1 MGMENNGQKMKVL
14 WLTSWYPNRLSPLS
28 GDFLKRHAEAVS
40 LYAEVHVIHVIRDA
54 EGIVTKD
61 VWVEETGNGNLKETI
76 VYYGNRFSK
85 WGVYDKLLSE
95 RKYRKLFKQ
104 QAVKS
109 IAAKKPALVHVHIGM
124 KAGVIALWL
133 KTKQNI
139 PYIVSEQWTGILKEA
154 SDSFDD
160 KPLYWRL
167 TWKKI
172 VQQADG
178 LTAVSA
184 YLAEAIKNRF
194 GVADCRV
201 IPNVVDTSIF
211 YHIPEQKREQQNFI
225 HISTLVDFKNPF
237 LILEA
242 FGLVAKEYPGVK
254 LTVVG
259 PFRED
264 IVRWIR
270 ENNCEKNISLISE
283 MPQLQLVEYIRRSAA
298 LVLFS
303 KYETFGCVLIEA
315 TACGIPVIASDIPVI
330 RETIHEGANGM
341 FAAKDDSA
349 ALAETLKKYIAGNIV
364 FDAEQLALETKR
376 KYSYDVIGKQ
386 FYDLYQAVLTDTA
399 PPSS

>member
-1 MGMENNGQKMKVL
+1 MAMESNEQKMKVL
-14 WLTSWYPNRLSPLS
+14 WLTSWYPNRLSPLA

-40 LYAEVHVIHVIRDA
+40 VYAEVHVIHVIRDA
-54 EGIVTKD
+54 DGIVTKD
-61 VWVEETGNGNLKETI
+61 VWVEETENGNLKETI
-76 VYYGNRFSK
+76 VYYGGVFSK
-85 WGVYDKLLSE
+85 WGVYDRLLSE

-104 QAVKS
+104 QAEKS

-133 KTKQNI
+133 KTKQKI

-194 GVADCRV
+194 GIADCKV
-201 IPNVVDTSIF
+201 IPNVVDTSVF
-211 YHIPEQKREQQNFI
+211 YHIPEQKKDQQNFI

-242 FGLVAKEYPGVK
+242 FGLVVKEHPGVK
-254 LTVVG
+254 LTIVG

-264 IVRWIR
+264 ITRWIR
-270 ENNCEKNISLISE
+270 KNNCEKNIALISE
-283 MPQLQLVEYIRRSAA
+283 MPQQQLVAYIRRSAA

-315 TACGIPVIASDIPVI
+315 TACGVPVIASDIPVI
-330 RETIHEGANGM
+330 RETIHEGVNGM
-341 FAAKDDSA
+341 FAARDNSA
-349 ALAETLKKYIAGNIV
+349 ALAETVKQFITGNMM
-364 FDAEQLALETKR
+364 FDAEQIALETKR
-376 KYSYDVIGKQ
+376 KYSYEAIGKQ
-386 FYDLYQAVLTDTA
+386 FYDLYKTIAIDTA
-399 PPSS
+399 RPLS